1 MNAAN
6 ARFVIGRRAIP
17 PLCSGANR
25 LVPSSDSAGRFLA
38 ITASATSYS
47 TGYSAHPPIDR
58 DTPVTA
64 RLPRIAGMPAST
76 TAATAAGLC
85 AFIDASP
92 SPFHVCRTVAAELDA
107 RGFTRLA
114 ESQTWPSNGTGR
126 HYVVRGGSLVAWAA
140 GDTAGATP
148 FRVVG
153 AHTDSPNLRVKQHPD
168 LTSAGW
174 QLVGLEPYGGAWL
187 NSWLDRELGVSGRLS
202 VRDGN
207 TVGER
212 LVRIDEP
219 ILRVPQ
225 LAIHLSEDRRGVTL
239 DPQRHINAVWGAGYE
254 AASFIDFVAD
264 RVEVDPED
272 VLGWELMT
280 HDLTPSRLI
289 GRDQDLVSAPR
300 LDNQGTCFAGL
311 QAFLAAIDTPGA
323 AIPVLAMFDHEEVG
337 SQSDRGAQSDLLP
350 TVLERIVLARGGGR
364 ADYLAALAGSVC
376 ASGDIN
382 GGPVLKVNQNLRYAT
397 DATGA
402 GAFALACA
410 QAAVPLQ
417 RYVHRADL
425 PCGSTIGPMTAA
437 RTGMPTVDVGAP
449 QLAMHSARELMGVF
463 DVPAYAAALAAF
475 LTPEAIGR

>member
-1 MNAAN
+1 M
-6 ARFVIGRRAIP
+6 
-17 PLCSGANR
+17 
-25 LVPSSDSAGRFLA
+25 
-38 ITASATSYS
+38 
-47 TGYSAHPPIDR
+47 
-58 DTPVTA
+58 PV
-64 RLPRIAGMPAST
+64 ST

-85 AFIDASP
+85 AFIDDSP
-92 SPFHVCRTVAAELDA
+92 SPFHVCRTVAQELDA
-107 RGFTRLA
+107 QGFTRLA
-114 ESQTWPSNGTGR
+114 ESTPWPSDGPSR
-126 HYVVRGGSLVAWAA
+126 HYVVRGGSLVAWATA
-140 GDTAGATP
+140 DASGDTP

-153 AHTDSPNLRVKQHPD
+153 AHTDSPNLRVKQQPD
-168 LTSAGW
+168 LASAGW

-187 NSWLDRELGVSGRLS
+187 NSWLDRELGISGRLS

-207 TVGER
+207 VVRDR

-239 DPQRHINAVWGAGYE
+239 DPQRHVNAIWGVGAQPR
-254 AASFIDFVAD
+254 SFLDFVA
-264 RVEVDPED
+264 ENAGVDSD
-272 VLGWELMT
+272 HVLGWELMT
-280 HDLTPSRLI
+280 HDLAPSRLV
-289 GRDQDLVSAPR
+289 GRDRDLVSAPR
-300 LDNQGTCFAGL
+300 LDNQGTCYAGL
-311 QAFLAAIDTPGA
+311 RAFLAAIEEPGA

-350 TVLERIVLARGGGR
+350 TVLERIVLSRGGGR
-364 ADYLAALAGSVC
+364 SEYLAALAGSVC
-376 ASGDIN
+376 ASGDMAHATHPNYPDRHEPAHRIEVN

-397 DATGA
+397 DAVGA

-410 QAAVPLQ
+410 QAEVPLQ

-449 QLAMHSARELMGVF
+449 QLAMHSARELMGAE

-475 LTPEAIGR
+475 LTPAP

>member
-1 MNAAN
+1 MP
-6 ARFVIGRRAIP
+6 V
-17 PLCSGANR
+17 
-25 LVPSSDSAGRFLA
+25 SA
-38 ITASATSYS
+38 
-47 TGYSAHPPIDR
+47 
-58 DTPVTA
+58 
-64 RLPRIAGMPAST
+64 

-85 AFIDASP
+85 AFIDDSP
-92 SPFHVCRTVAAELDA
+92 SPFHVCRTVARELEA
-107 RGFTRLA
+107 HGFTPLA
-114 ESQTWPSNGTGR
+114 ESEPWPSDGPSR
-126 HYVVRGGSLVAWAA
+126 HYVVRGGSLVAWA
-140 GDTAGATP
+140 TADASGATP

-168 LTSAGW
+168 LVSVGW

-187 NSWLDRELGVSGRLS
+187 NSWLDRELGISGRLS

-207 TVGER
+207 AVR
-212 LVRIDEP
+212 DSLVRIDEP

-239 DPQRHINAVWGAGYE
+239 DPQRHVNAIWGIGAQPR
-254 AASFIDFVAD
+254 SFLDFVAE
-264 RVEVDPED
+264 RAQVDPAD

-280 HDLTPSRLI
+280 HDLAPSRSV
-289 GRDQDLVSAPR
+289 GRDGDLVSAPR
-300 LDNQGTCFAGL
+300 LDNQGTCYAGL
-311 QAFLAAIDTPGA
+311 RAFLAAIAEPGA

-350 TVLERIVLARGGGR
+350 TVLERIVLSRGGGR
-364 ADYLAALAGSVC
+364 AEYLAALAGSVC
-376 ASGDIN
+376 ASGDMAHATHPNYPDRHEPAHRIEVN

-397 DATGA
+397 DAIGA

-410 QAAVPLQ
+410 QANVPLQ

-449 QLAMHSARELMGVF
+449 QLAMHSAREMMGAA
-463 DVPAYAAALAAF
+463 DVAAYAAALAAF
-475 LTPEAIGR
+475 LTPAPLGR

>member
-1 MNAAN
+1 M
-6 ARFVIGRRAIP
+6 
-17 PLCSGANR
+17 
-25 LVPSSDSAGRFLA
+25 
-38 ITASATSYS
+38 
-47 TGYSAHPPIDR
+47 
-58 DTPVTA
+58 PV
-64 RLPRIAGMPAST
+64 ST
-76 TAATAAGLC
+76 TAATADGLC
-85 AFIDASP
+85 AFIDDSP
-92 SPFHVCRTVAAELDA
+92 SPFHVVRTVARELDNH
-107 RGFTRLA
+107 GFTRLEEA
-114 ESQTWPSNGTGR
+114 SVWPDETIGR
-126 HYVVRGGSLVAWAA
+126 RYVVRGGSLVAWSGTGPDA
-140 GDTAGATP
+140 P

-168 LTSAGW
+168 LASAGW

-187 NSWLDRELGVSGRLS
+187 NSWLDRELGVSGRLT

-207 TVGER
+207 RVREQ
-212 LVRIDEP
+212 LIRIDDP

-239 DPQRHINAVWGAGYE
+239 DPQRHVNAVWGVGDTPR
-254 AASFIDFVAD
+254 SFLAFVA
-264 RVEVDPED
+264 ESAAVDPAA

-280 HDLTPSRLI
+280 HDLEQSRLV
-289 GRDQDLVSAPR
+289 GRDRDLVSAPR
-300 LDNQGTCFAGL
+300 LDNQGTCYAGL
-311 QAFLAAIDTPGA
+311 RAFLAAVEDPGA
-323 AIPVLAMFDHEEVG
+323 ATPVLAMFDHEEVG

-350 TVLERIVLARGGGR
+350 AVLERIVLARGGGR
-364 ADYLAALAGSVC
+364 AEYLAALAGSVC
-376 ASGDIN
+376 ASGDMAHATHPNYPERHEPAHRIEIN

-402 GAFALACA
+402 GAFALACD

-449 QLAMHSARELMGVF
+449 QLAMHSARELMGAN

-475 LTPEAIGR
+475 LTPVE

>member
-1 MNAAN
+1 M
-6 ARFVIGRRAIP
+6 
-17 PLCSGANR
+17 
-25 LVPSSDSAGRFLA
+25 
-38 ITASATSYS
+38 
-47 TGYSAHPPIDR
+47 
-58 DTPVTA
+58 PV
-64 RLPRIAGMPAST
+64 ST
-76 TAATAAGLC
+76 TAATADGLC
-85 AFIDASP
+85 AFIDDSP
-92 SPFHVCRTVAAELDA
+92 SPFHVVRTVARELDLH
-107 RGFTRLA
+107 GFTRLEEA
-114 ESQTWPSNGTGR
+114 SAWPDETIGR
-126 HYVVRGGSLVAWAA
+126 RYVVRGGSLVAWSGTGQDA
-140 GDTAGATP
+140 P

-168 LTSAGW
+168 LASAGW

-187 NSWLDRELGVSGRLS
+187 NSWLDRELGISGRLT

-207 TVGER
+207 RVREQ
-212 LVRIDEP
+212 LIRIDDP

-239 DPQRHINAVWGAGYE
+239 DPQRHVNAVWGVGDTPR
-254 AASFIDFVAD
+254 SFLAFVAD
-264 RVEVDPED
+264 SAAVDPSA

-280 HDLTPSRLI
+280 HDLEQSRLV
-289 GRDQDLVSAPR
+289 GRDRDLVSAPR
-300 LDNQGTCFAGL
+300 LDNQGTCYAGL
-311 QAFLAAIDTPGA
+311 RAFLAAVEDPGA
-323 AIPVLAMFDHEEVG
+323 ATPVLAMFDHEEVG

-350 TVLERIVLARGGGR
+350 AVLERIVLARGGGR
-364 ADYLAALAGSVC
+364 AEYLAALAGSVC
-376 ASGDIN
+376 ASGDMAHATHPNYPERHEPAHRIEIN

-402 GAFALACA
+402 GAFALACD

-449 QLAMHSARELMGVF
+449 QLAMHSARELMGAN

-475 LTPEAIGR
+475 LTPVE